1 MVYRVFTAILF
12 FCSFFSNL
20 IPAPL
25 SATDSLVILIFLTTV
40 FYVFTL
46 SGGEHRNL
54 IYDLYFDPCF
64 IAKVW
69 ADPAKDLFLIHLCR
83 ISVQPDR
90 IILHIFLDETILLH
104 AFDIP
109 EIVCD
114 DVRCHG
120 IAFAVVD
127 QITSASVKL
136 GQIKLEA
143 TIRTL
148 QLLQSLPDLRI

>member
-1 MVYRVFTAILF
+1 M
-12 FCSFFSNL
+12 
-20 IPAPL
+20 
-25 SATDSLVILIFLTTV
+25 
-40 FYVFTL
+40 
-46 SGGEHRNL
+46 
-54 IYDLYFDPCF
+54 
-64 IAKVW
+64 

-127 QITSASVKL
+127 QITSPSVKL

-143 TIRTL
+143 TILFLADCHRSISIVLTE
-148 QLLQSLPDLRI
+148 DGNA